1 VSDAPHSVRSS
12 ADDQVLALNLV
23 AAIRTAAYYDADNAV
38 MQQVCSTLGAQLAG
52 RTELGGSVRIG
63 VHSHCVFVGAARVRA
78 SVLTIERFGFLTQ
91 VFEDWGINS
100 LTFHSGISGRELVN
114 CALVLARERGDRP
127 DELTALLRERGVA
140 HVDVDLLT
148 TGGGG
153 THAIA
158 PVESYAAAVQVGE
171 KLRASTE
178 SAEHADMRLARHV
191 TQAVVDNMLA
201 DPRSLLA
208 LTTIKE
214 FDNHL
219 VSHSANV
226 AILSVFLG
234 QRLGLSKSRLGEL
247 CLAAFLH
254 DAGKLEVSAEVLYKP
269 GPLNS
274 EEWEEMRTHPI
285 IAARA
290 LLGARRLSAPSMRAV
305 VVAYE
310 HHLNYDMSGYPP
322 TKTKDHVSLF
332 GNIVTIADRYDA
344 LTTTRPYRIKNFT
357 PHEAVSYLIANAGTF
372 FDPILVKLFVE
383 MIGLY
388 PPGTLVSLDNGDLG
402 VVCEPPAVGQP
413 LDRPRVRLLTP
424 GQVGRVVDLGEH
436 LNGTYAL
443 SVTLVLNPAD
453 QGQVPAMDLSVFET
467 EGEGGTAP

>member
-1 VSDAPHSVRSS
+1 VSDAPHSARSS
-12 ADDQVLALNLV
+12 ADDQLLALNLV
-23 AAIRTAAYYDADNAV
+23 AAIRTAAYYDAENAV
-38 MQQVCSTLGAQLAG
+38 MRQVCSTLVAQLAA
-52 RTELGGSVRIG
+52 RTEEEGSVRIG

-78 SVLTIERFGFLTQ
+78 SVLTIDRFGFLTQ
-91 VFEDWGINS
+91 VFENWGINS
-100 LTFHSGISGRELVN
+100 LTFHSGLSEPELVN
-114 CALVLARERGDRP
+114 CALVLSRERGDRP
-127 DELTALLRERGVA
+127 EELTALLRGRGVA
-140 HVDVDLLT
+140 HIDVDLLT
-148 TGGGG
+148 AGGG

-191 TQAVVDNMLA
+191 TQAVVDTILE

-214 FDNHL
+214 FDSAL

-254 DAGKLEVSAEVLYKP
+254 DAGKLEVSAEVLHKP

-274 EEWEEMRTHPI
+274 REWEEMRTHPI
-285 IAARA
+285 TAARA

-310 HHLNYDMSGYPP
+310 HHLNYDMSGYPA
-322 TKTKDHVSLF
+322 TKTKDRVSLF

-344 LTTTRPYRIKNFT
+344 LTTARPYRSKNFT
-357 PHEAVSYLIANAGTF
+357 PHEAVSFLITNAGTY
-372 FDPILVKLFVE
+372 FDPALVKLFVE

-402 VVCEPPAVGQP
+402 VVCEPPAVGRP
-413 LDRPRVRLLTP
+413 LDRPSVRLLTR
-424 GQVGRVVDLGEH
+424 GRAGRVVDLGERT
-436 LNGTYAL
+436 NGTYVL
-443 SVTLVLNPAD
+443 SVALVLNPANK
-453 QGQVPAMDLSVFET
+453 GQVPAMELSVFET
-467 EGEGGTAP
+467 DGEGGTAP